1 MIQLSCRDVLLVGAG
16 CGMGFAAASGVKRQP
31 DKELACCTADWHSDG
46 RAPAAAPELAL
57 QVGSLGTAAQ
67 ACSLKI
73 EPGAANAA
81 GIERGSAG
89 SSLNCHES
97 DGLDCPA
104 PASDAD
110 FLVRGAAAI
119 APSCVNI
126 TVDPPSDHRW
136 RKSSVSVAADS
147 SSGSGCLVKSDGV
160 ILTNAHVVNRA
171 YPPSDS
177 SPALWV
183 TLSDGRRMEG
193 RVLQLDATNDL
204 AVVKLKQ
211 GHRHLPPAARLATPA
226 RLASL
231 QVGEWVVAGGS
242 PLSLKNTVTHGIV
255 SAIGRDRRE
264 IGGDPSVNPRRWG
277 YIQTD
282 AAINNGNSGGP
293 LAVCDRLHGGVVVGV
308 NTMRASGA
316 SGISFATPVC
326 SKDVD
331 ELLELG
337 KLTKPFLGINMLQLN
352 QALIVEMFPSWTQ
365 NGEELSSNGT
375 ESDSSGGGGAEVV
388 REPEL
393 SGVFVRDVVQHS
405 PADGAGLRA
414 RDIIIEVNGTKVE
427 KPTDVLQQVGTDIG
441 AKVRFRYIRIQG
453 ADNHVHVATAVAT
466 TEAEPKT

>member
-1 MIQLSCRDVLLVGAG
+1 MLLVGAG
-16 CGMGFAAASGVKRQP
+16 CGVGFAASGVRRQP
-31 DKELACCTADWHSDG
+31 DEELACSTADWHSDG
-46 RAPAAAPELAL
+46 RAPAAPPELAL
-57 QVGSLGTAAQ
+57 HVGSPGTAAQ

-73 EPGAANAA
+73 EPVAEHTA
-81 GIERGSAG
+81 GTERGSAG
-89 SSLNCHES
+89 SRLNCHKS
-97 DGLDCPA
+97 GDLDGPTPA
-104 PASDAD
+104 RDVD

-126 TVDPPSDHRW
+126 TVDPPGDHRW

-331 ELLELG
+331 ELLKLG
-337 KLTKPFLGINMLQLN
+337 KLARPFLGINMLQLN
-352 QALIVEMFPSWTQ
+352 QALIVEMFPSWTHD
-365 NGEELSSNGT
+365 GEELSGNGT
-375 ESDSSGGGGAEVV
+375 EIDSSGRGGAGV
-388 REPEL
+388 REPQL
-393 SGVFVRDVVQHS
+393 SGVFVRDVVQNS

-427 KPTDVLQQVGTDIG
+427 KPTDVLQQVGTEIG
-441 AKVRFRYIRIQG
+441 AKVRFKYIRIQG

>member
-1 MIQLSCRDVLLVGAG
+1 VVGAAG
-16 CGMGFAAASGVKRQP
+16 RTT
-31 DKELACCTADWHSDG
+31 ELPG
-46 RAPAAAPELAL
+46 RAAGSRVQRQRCPPDEEPARGTTGWRADGNVRVAPPELAL
-57 QVGSLGTAAQ
+57 HVGASPGTAAQ
-67 ACSLKI
+67 ACSLNV
-73 EPGAANAA
+73 EPAAGDAAGDAA
-81 GIERGSAG
+81 GIERGSATSHL
-89 SSLNCHES
+89 SSNCHWRG
-97 DGLDCPA
+97 GLDGPEPA
-104 PASDAD
+104 READ

-126 TVDPPSDHRW
+126 TVDPPGDHRW

-177 SPALWV
+177 GPALWV

-211 GHRHLPPAARLATPA
+211 GHRHLPPAAQLATPA

-293 LAVCDRLHGGVVVGV
+293 LAVCDRLHGGIVVGV

-316 SGISFATPVC
+316 SGISFATPVS

-337 KLTKPFLGINMLQLN
+337 KLARPFLGINMLQLN
-352 QALIVEMFPSWTQ
+352 QALIVEMFPTWIH
-365 NGEELSSNGT
+365 GEELDGNGSGSGSSSFH
-375 ESDSSGGGGAEVV
+375 ESN
-388 REPEL
+388 EPEL

-405 PADGAGLRA
+405 PADRAGLRA
-414 RDIIIEVNGTKVE
+414 RDIIIEVNGTKVQ
-427 KPTDVLQQVGTDIG
+427 KATDVLQQVGTAIG
-441 AKVRFRYIRIQG
+441 AKVRFKYIRIQG
-453 ADNHVHVATAVAT
+453 ADNRVHVATAVAT
-466 TEAEPKT
+466 TEAAPKT